1 MKFFITGCES
11 FVAKNLIKELEKKR
25 YDYFGVDYNCK
36 NTKNTKKIDIRSKK
50 ILKYIPD
57 GSIVVHLAA
66 LSTNEE
72 CNKDLSNTID
82 VNLNGTINLAI
93 QSKKKNARQFIF
105 ASSEWVYGDVDNNQ
119 EQRENDKINILNMK
133 SHYALSKIACESFL
147 INNSQL
153 NNLMIL
159 RFGIIFSDRSDKRG
173 SALEKLF
180 YEVKNKNEVIVGSKK
195 TGRKFIH
202 ISDII
207 SGIIKSSKKR
217 GVHILNLT
225 GNKLITLNEI
235 IIKSSNILKKKIILK
250 EVDSENYS
258 IRKPSN
264 KKAKR
269 ILNWEPKIDLKK
281 GINLLKNKL

>member
-11 FVAKNLIKELEKKR
+11 FVAKNLIKILEKKK

-36 NTKNTKKIDIRSKK
+36 NTKKTKRIDIRSKK
-50 ILKYIPD
+50 ILKYIPY

-93 QSKKKNARQFIF
+93 QSKKKNVKQFIF

-133 SHYALSKIACESFL
+133 SHYALSKIAGESFL

-180 YEVKNKNEVIVGSKK
+180 YEVKNKNEVKVGSKK

-202 ISDII
+202 IADII

-225 GNKLITLNEI
+225 GNKLITLDEI
-235 IIKSSNILKKKIILK
+235 IKKSSNVLKKKIILK
-250 EVDSENYS
+250 EIDSGNFS

-264 KKAKR
+264 KKAKK

-281 GINLLKNKL
+281 GINILKNKL